1 MPRFR
6 PGEFVSPS
14 TSEEAVSLLKT
25 HGSKTRILAG
35 GTTFYEMAKRGMM
48 PEVQQ
53 ILDLSKLDLDYV
65 KKEGNAIAVG
75 SMLTLTDL
83 MKSGVVNDR
92 GYEAIVDFLTRFTPV
107 QIRNLATVGGEICSG
122 VPFLDLP
129 AISIALNAMFKI
141 IGSSGTRIVPAGSFF
156 LDYFLVDLKRGEYL
170 AEMSIPGPKEKKSGS
185 SFVNLKRTA
194 TDLSLVN
201 VAVKL
206 ELNNDN
212 KIEDGSVG
220 LGGMGNIPI
229 KAREIESSLKGKKL
243 EELDLNRVT
252 KSIESLNP
260 TSSVHASPWYKK
272 EVCKVLAK
280 EAIILAGKRATM
292 VG

>member
-14 TSEEAVSLLKT
+14 TSEEVVSLLKT

-53 ILDLSKLDLDYV
+53 ILDLSKLKLDYA
-65 KKEGNAIAVG
+65 KKEGSTVNIG

-83 MKSGVVNDR
+83 MKSGSVNDR
-92 GYEAIVDFLTRFTPV
+92 GYEAVMDFLTRFTPV

-129 AISIALNAMFKI
+129 AISIALSAKFKI
-141 IGSSGTRIVPAGSFF
+141 VGSSGSRVVPAESFF
-156 LDYFLVDLKRGEYL
+156 LDYFLVDLKRGEYM
-170 AEMSIPGPKEKKSGS
+170 AELSLPSPKGEKSAS
-185 SFVNLKRTA
+185 AFVNLKRTA

-201 VAVKL
+201 VAIKL
-206 ELNNDN
+206 ELSKDN
-212 KIEDGSVG
+212 KIEDASVG
-220 LGGMGNIPI
+220 LGGMGNVPI

-243 EELDLNRVT
+243 EELDFDRAL
-252 KSIESLNP
+252 KSIENFNP

-272 EVCKVLAK
+272 EVCRVLVK
-280 EAIILAGKRATM
+280 EAIALAGKRAM
-292 VG
+292 IAG